1 MKILLDAFG
10 GDNSPNE
17 IIKGAVDY
25 VSSGGSAEITLV
37 GKVDVIKKIIEE
49 NGYSDKNLS
58 YLNATEVI
66 TCEEAPTEAFRKKP
80 DSTITVSMSALRSGE
95 YGAFVSAGS
104 TGAVLTAAVLKAGRV
119 KGVIRPGLGTIL
131 PSISGN
137 PVMFMDVGANAD
149 CKPEYLVQFAIMA
162 DTYMKKIYG
171 LKNPKIALLCNGTE
185 DEKGSSFTHTVF
197 KALKQV
203 DGINFVGNIEGRD
216 ILTGNYDIV
225 VTDGFSGNVA
235 IKSTEGAANAI
246 IAILKKNI
254 LASFK
259 AKLGFLLMKKAFKN
273 TMKEVDYNN
282 RGGAVLLGINGVI
295 VKSHGSSKAP
305 AIVASLYQAE
315 KAVKEDI
322 KSEISA
328 RLCDEKLKEIVY
340 E

>member
-10 GDNSPNE
+10 GDNSPGE
-17 IIKGAVDY
+17 IIKGAINY
-25 VSSGGSAEITLV
+25 VKEGGKAEVCLV
-37 GKVDVIKKIIEE
+37 GMVDEVKKIIKD
-49 NGYSDKNLS
+49 NGYSEKNLS
-58 YLNATEVI
+58 FMNATQVI

-104 TGAVLTAAVLKAGRV
+104 TGAVLTAAVLKAGRL
-119 KGVIRPGLGTIL
+119 KGVARPGLGTIL
-131 PSISGN
+131 PSINGN

-149 CKPEYLVQFAIMA
+149 CKPEYFVQFAIMA
-162 DTYMKKIYG
+162 DAYMKKIYG
-171 LKNPKIALLCNGTE
+171 LKNPKVALLCNGTE
-185 DEKGSSFTHTVF
+185 DEKGSSLTHSVF

-203 DGINFVGNIEGRD
+203 DSINFVGNIEGRD
-216 ILTGNYDIV
+216 ILTGEYDVI

-254 LASFK
+254 MASLR
-259 AKLGFLLMKKAFKN
+259 AKIGFLLMKKAFKN

-282 RGGAVLLGINGVI
+282 RGGAVLLGVNGV
-295 VKSHGSSKAP
+295 VCKSHGSSKAQ
-305 AIVASLYQAE
+305 AITASLFQAE
-315 KAVKEDI
+315 KAIKEDI
-322 KSEISA
+322 KAEIVS
-328 RLCDEKLKEIVY
+328 RLADEKLKEIVY

>member
-10 GDNSPNE
+10 GDNSPGE
-17 IIKGAVDY
+17 IIKGAINY
-25 VSSGGSAEITLV
+25 VKEGGKAEVCLV
-37 GKVDVIKKIIEE
+37 GMEDEVKKIIKD
-49 NGYSDKNLS
+49 NGYSEKNLS
-58 YLNATEVI
+58 FMNATQVI

-104 TGAVLTAAVLKAGRV
+104 TGAVLTAAVLKAGRL
-119 KGVIRPGLGTIL
+119 KGVARPGLGTIL
-131 PSISGN
+131 PSINGN

-149 CKPEYLVQFAIMA
+149 CKPEYFVQFAIMA
-162 DTYMKKIYG
+162 DAYMKKIYG
-171 LKNPKIALLCNGTE
+171 LKNPKVALLCNGTE
-185 DEKGSSFTHTVF
+185 DEKGSSLTHSVF

-203 DGINFVGNIEGRD
+203 DSINFVGNIEGRD
-216 ILTGNYDIV
+216 ILTGEYDVI

-254 LASFK
+254 MASLR
-259 AKLGFLLMKKAFKN
+259 AKIGFLLMKKAFKN

-282 RGGAVLLGINGVI
+282 RGGAVLLGVNGV
-295 VKSHGSSKAP
+295 VCKSHGSSKAQ
-305 AIVASLYQAE
+305 AITASLFQAE
-315 KAVKEDI
+315 KAIKEDI
-322 KSEISA
+322 KAEIVS
-328 RLCDEKLKEIVY
+328 RLADEKLKEIVY